1 MDGATEPILNVRG
14 DLVALGPLRRDLI
27 PTYARWV
34 NDLGTL
40 RTLAVLPAPLA
51 IEAEEA
57 WYEAAIAGGA
67 RVFTIHELAT
77 LDPIGTCEL
86 RDIDHRNRTATIG
99 MLIGEPAARGKGY
112 GTEATRLLLDVGFT
126 VLGLHSIW
134 LDVFSFNLAGQRCYA
149 KAGFRE
155 VGRRRECR
163 LLNGV
168 LHDQIILDILATEFD
183 SPVLARLFQPDTPRE
198 T

>member
-163 LLNGV
+163 LLDGV

>member
-1 MDGATEPILNVRG
+1 MDGAPDPILNVRG

-168 LHDQIILDILATEFD
+168 LHDQIILDILTTEFD

>member
-1 MDGATEPILNVRG
+1 MDGAPDPILNVRG

-163 LLNGV
+163 LLDGV

>member
-1 MDGATEPILNVRG
+1 MDGAPDPILNVRG

-163 LLNGV
+163 LLDGV
-168 LHDQIILDILATEFD
+168 LHDQIIMDILATEFE